1 MKIITTTYENPDLDG
16 YGSAMAYAEFL
27 RAHEKDAT
35 AHIWGT
41 PHLEVQWLLK
51 TFKLPKAKG
60 LINDTATEVVFLDA
74 SSPDDLPKPLQT
86 KQVIEIIDHRKIYN
100 IKAFPNAISQI
111 ELVGATAT
119 LVAERF
125 KKENIE
131 PSKESALF
139 LYGAIISNTENF
151 TGISTDRDR
160 EMAEWLKQIANVPDD
175 LAQQMFIAKS
185 DLSGN
190 RLREMLFGDLK
201 TIVIK
206 GKTFAIGQIEIIGV
220 DELLEKRRE
229 EIMDIMKEIQKTENA
244 DYTFVNFKDLEKVS
258 SKILCLDQ
266 KTADLLNDL
275 PDSKWDGLL
284 GTSPNLSLRKQMTAW
299 IQEKLK

>member
-1 MKIITTTYENPDLDG
+1 MKTITTTYKNPDLDG

-27 RAHEKDAT
+27 RAKGKDAT

-41 PHLEVQWLLK
+41 PHLEVQWLLD
-51 TFKLPKAKG
+51 TFKLPNAKG
-60 LINDTATEVVFLDA
+60 QTDDITSEVILLDA
-74 SSPDDLPKPLQT
+74 SSPEDLPKPLQA
-86 KQVIEIIDHRKIYN
+86 KQVIEIIDHRKVN
-100 IKAFPNAISQI
+100 DVNAFPNATSQI
-111 ELVGATAT
+111 ELVGASAT

-125 KKENIE
+125 KKANLE

-151 TGISTDRDR
+151 TGIFTDRDK
-160 EMAEWLKQIANVPDD
+160 EMASWLKQISNAPDD

-201 TIVIK
+201 VIVIQ

-220 DELLEKRRE
+220 DELLKNRRE
-229 EIMDIMKEIQKTENA
+229 EITDIMREIQKTNNS
-244 DYTFVNFKDLEKVS
+244 DFTFVNFKDLEKVS
-258 SKILCLDQ
+258 SKNLCLDE
-266 KTADLLNDL
+266 KTTELLKDL
-275 PDSKWDGLL
+275 PDLKF
-284 GTSPNLSLRKQMTAW
+284 RKHIIAW